1 MKKRGSW
8 FRRMILNYVD
18 SWFEGVSIFLMI
30 LVIIATWSLCS
41 SGEVGWGITTLCLGF
56 LIVALV
62 SWGFFCVIDVRE
74 SLRMIAEN
82 TSKECEADK

>member
-18 SWFEGVSIFLMI
+18 SLFEGVSIFLMI
-30 LVIIATWSLCS
+30 LVIIATWLLCS

-56 LIVALV
+56 LVVALV